1 MYVFVLASSLSAL
14 LDVLGCVLSCLFVRE
29 AVILVVG
36 WADLLIGVIFQDVDL
51 TWPGQ
56 RIPRIPD
63 FVCVCGM
70 SAGAVP
76 GKQTQVCLCSG
87 AVSCR
92 LF

>member
-1 MYVFVLASSLSAL
+1 MLICWGTASL
-14 LDVLGCVLSCLFVRE
+14 
-29 AVILVVG
+29 IVG

-56 RIPRIPD
+56 RIPQIPD
-63 FVCVCGM
+63 FVCVCMFVCGM
-70 SAGAVP
+70 SVEVLP

-87 AVSCR
+87 TVSCR

>member
-1 MYVFVLASSLSAL
+1 M
-14 LDVLGCVLSCLFVRE
+14 LSCSFVGAAASLFV
-29 AVILVVG
+29 G
-36 WADLLIGVIFQDVDL
+36 WPDLLIGVIFQDVDL

-63 FVCVCGM
+63 FVCVCACVCGM
-70 SAGAVP
+70 SVGALP